1 MRDIVQELAGQ
12 YAQQASAASSS
23 SSGPGGPA
31 AALSQQQQLVFELN
45 ASGKYLEI
53 KQQLRPLLCE
63 LVSEQYST
71 AAGPSR
77 PSPAEVQQL
86 HHDLYSSLVQE
97 LHAALADVAAQ
108 AAAKQQQQQQGEQS
122 AGPEKTEGIEGHAV
136 QSLECQQQQQQQQLT
151 AQQVAEGQ
159 RLLQL
164 AAECELL
171 QDTARC
177 HDLHMRRIALL
188 STAQVGSHEVLRAAV
203 VLCVTDTCRPLPP
216 CTRFS
221 RFSRW
226 LFCTHP
232 NFVQL
237 CQLDMGT
244 PRVVHASACSMLTFC
259 WWNLGRLC
267 CCAGMV

>member
-1 MRDIVQELAGQ
+1 MGALPGDYVAETCTSSLLLLTAHAPPCVCCCRMWLNYWVVMYRQMRDIVQELARQ
-12 YAQQASAASSS
+12 YAQQASSSSSSS
-23 SSGPGGPA
+23 SSGSSGPA
-31 AALSQQQQLVFELN
+31 AALSRQQQLVFELN
-45 ASGKYLEI
+45 ASGKYLAI

-108 AAAKQQQQQQGEQS
+108 AAAQQHQQHQQPGVQS
-122 AGPEKTEGIEGHAV
+122 TGPEQAEGLEGQAV
-136 QSLECQQQQQQQQLT
+136 QSVEGQQQQQLT
-151 AQQVAEGQ
+151 LQQVAEGQ

-177 HDLHMRRIALL
+177 NDLHLRRIALL
-188 STAQVGSHEVLRAAV
+188 STAQVSSTQCFSDTWG
-203 VLCVTDTCRPLPP
+203 LCV
-216 CTRFS
+216 
-221 RFSRW
+221 W
-226 LFCTHP
+226 
-232 NFVQL
+232 
-237 CQLDMGT
+237 
-244 PRVVHASACSMLTFC
+244 
-259 WWNLGRLC
+259 
-267 CCAGMV
+267 